1 MKSDILSFIEEKQ
14 KLLQD
19 MVFEDQTDCRITTGI
34 ALPLM
39 LVNKVLTEKKEKIF
53 AGKYAL
59 TSSEFEVLISLLA
72 LNKRLTPTE
81 LYENMIFSSGGM
93 TKILNKLESK
103 KLIKRVDSQQDKRS
117 RFVEITPKGVQLAKA
132 AFKEAIAFHVKVFDV
147 LDEDEKIFLEKIL
160 KKMFLAIMSADV

>member
-1 MKSDILSFIEEKQ
+1 MKSDILSLIEEKQ

-19 MVFEDQTDCRITTGI
+19 MVFKDQTDCRITTGI

-39 LVNKVLTEKKEKIF
+39 LVNKILTEKKEKIF
-53 AGKYAL
+53 TGKYGL

-81 LYENMIFSSGGM
+81 LCENIIFSSGGM
-93 TKILNKLESK
+93 TKILNRLELK
-103 KLIKRVDSQQDKRS
+103 RLIKRVDSQQDKRS
-117 RFVEITPKGVQLAKA
+117 RFVEITPKGAALIKA
-132 AFKEAIAFHVKVFDV
+132 AFKEAIAFHVEIFGV

-160 KKMFLAIMSADV
+160 KKMFLAIMNVDV